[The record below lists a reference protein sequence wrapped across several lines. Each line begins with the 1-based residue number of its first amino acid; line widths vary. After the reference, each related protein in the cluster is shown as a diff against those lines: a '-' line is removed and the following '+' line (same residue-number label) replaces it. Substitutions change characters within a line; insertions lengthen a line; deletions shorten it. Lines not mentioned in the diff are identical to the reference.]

1 MVFNTSI
8 RYHNATLFIDEIEAE
23 SIVGD
28 VETPVYIY
36 SLKRILDNLQRLE
49 QAFAPLDAQIHY
61 SAKANSSGAILRA
74 LIEAGA
80 GIDAVS
86 AGEIYRAL
94 AAGAKAKDIVFAG
107 AGKTRAEILYAIE
120 QGVGWI
126 NVENVLE
133 LEYIHAAADALGLRG
148 VQVALRF
155 NPLVTANTHPYIS
168 TGHGGAKFGLTEGA
182 IDNIL
187 TNAKRFPRIDFSGV
201 HMHIGSQLGDTSAT
215 MQALEKLLAL
225 IQPYPQISTIN
236 LGGGLPV
243 AYHFDAM
250 IPSLED
256 FARALAPRLKGYRI
270 LLEPGRSLVADAGIL
285 VTTVLYV
292 KRQAGKLFYIVDA
305 SMAELIRPALYQAHH
320 EVVPLVESEAE
331 VEVAQIVGPVCET
344 ADILAVDRELP
355 RLEVG
360 DRLAVMTTGAY
371 GMAMASNYNSRLRP
385 AEVVVGATG
394 DSWWISRQR
403 ETLQNLLLL
412 ES

>member
-1 MVFNTSI
+1 MVLNTSI

-23 SIVGD
+23 SIVGE
-28 VETPVYIY
+28 VNTPVYIY
-36 SLKRILDNLQRLE
+36 SLKRVLANLQRLE
-49 QAFAPLDAQIHY
+49 QAFAPLNAHIHY
-61 SAKANSSGAILRA
+61 SAKANASGAIIRA

-94 AAGAKAKDIVFAG
+94 TAGAKAKDIVFAG

-133 LEYIHAAADALGLRG
+133 LEYIQAAADALGLRG
-148 VQVALRF
+148 VQVALRL
-155 NPLVTANTHPYIS
+155 NPLVTANTHPYMS
-168 TGHGGAKFGLTEGA
+168 TGHGGAKFGLTAGA
-182 IDNIL
+182 IDEIL
-187 TNAKRFPRIDFSGV
+187 INAKRFPRIDFAGV

-215 MQALEKLLAL
+215 MQALEKLLAI
-225 IQPYPQISTIN
+225 IQPYPQIGTIN

-243 AYHFDAM
+243 AYRFDQE

-256 FARALAPRLKGYRI
+256 FAGALAPQLQGYRV

-285 VTTVLYV
+285 VTTVLYI
-292 KRQAGKLFYIVDA
+292 KRQADQLFYIVDG
-305 SMAELIRPALYQAHH
+305 SMAEFIRPALYQAHH
-320 EVVPLVESEAE
+320 EVVPLAESEAE
-331 VEVAQIVGPVCET
+331 VEIAHVVGPVCET

-385 AEVVVGATG
+385 AEVVVSAAG
-394 DSWWISRQR
+394 DSWAVSRRR
-403 ETLQNLLLL
+403 ELIEDIMRFEQ
-412 ES
+412 